1 MILVDIY
8 VPAVNRNYD
17 FRLDENAYTA
27 NILDEIGEMMMQG
40 DSSASSKTA
49 DMLLCDY
56 EGKRIL
62 PLNRT
67 LKQCGIGNGCRLVLL

>member
-8 VPAVNRNYD
+8 VPAVNKMYD
-17 FRLDENAYTA
+17 FRLDENVYVAG
-27 NILDEIGEMMMQG
+27 ILDEIGAMLLPG
-40 DSSASSKTA
+40 CAASREKIE

-67 LKQCGIGNGCRLVLL
+67 LKQSGIGNGCRLVLL